1 MSFSGFSIGD
11 LGDLGFNYGDYS
23 VNPDGFTYSFPKAQ
37 TAEFYTGDSGIDYGD
52 YNVNNPFAKAQ
63 SGGGFFN
70 QAGQIVG
77 GLGSLL
83 PGITNIAK
91 ASRDIAGVGAQ
102 QSPGIFNEQLTQKS
116 LDKINTEREN
126 TTKQIAATFER
137 IAGLTG
143 KSTPKAFDDYI
154 VAFEKYMP
162 QAEQKGLTQIA
173 TPPEIATEYGRLKN
187 RVDESNTQYSTLLN
201 PRYQAAYKAPDAI
214 ARINTQDIKDVMSFS
229 PANRELYNYDNP
241 RNQGSIY
248 GRPDANANLAQFYA
262 GNQAVND
269 LMSYG

>member
-1 MSFSGFSIGD
+1 MSFSV
-11 LGDLGFNYGDYS
+11 GDLGFNYGDYS
-23 VNPDGFTYSFPKAQ
+23 VNPDGFTYP
-37 TAEFYTGDSGIDYGD
+37 TGDFSGGFSMGDLGVNYGD

-77 GLGSLL
+77 GLGRLI

-91 ASRDIAGVGAQ
+91 AYQDIAGVGAQ
-102 QSPGIFNEQLTQKS
+102 QSPGIFNKQLTQES

-126 TTKQIAATFER
+126 TTKQIAATRER

-143 KSTPKAFDDYI
+143 KNIPDAVNEYIAAFN
-154 VAFEKYMP
+154 KYMP
-162 QAEQKGLTQIA
+162 EAEQKGLTQIA

-201 PRYQAAYKAPDAI
+201 PRYQAAYKAPDALPVLI
-214 ARINTQDIKDVMSFS
+214 LRILKM
-229 PANRELYNYDNP
+229 L
-241 RNQGSIY
+241 
-248 GRPDANANLAQFYA
+248 
-262 GNQAVND
+262 
-269 LMSYG
+269 

>member
-1 MSFSGFSIGD
+1 MSFSV
-11 LGDLGFNYGDYS
+11 GDLGFNYGDYS
-23 VNPDGFTYSFPKAQ
+23 VNPGGFTYP
-37 TAEFYTGDSGIDYGD
+37 TGDFSGGFSMGDLGVNYGG
-52 YNVNNPFAKAQ
+52 YNVNNPFSKAQ

-70 QAGQIVG
+70 QAGQFVD
-77 GLGSLL
+77 GLGRLI
-83 PGITNIAK
+83 PNVTNIAK
-91 ASRDIAGVGAQ
+91 AYQDIAGVGAQ

-143 KSTPKAFDDYI
+143 KNIPDAVNEYVAAFN
-154 VAFEKYMP
+154 KYMP
-162 QAEQKGLTQIA
+162 EAEQKGLTQIA

-201 PRYQAAYKAPDAI
+201 PRYQAAYKAPDAV
-214 ARINTQDIKDVMSFS
+214 ASINTQAIKDVMSFS
-229 PANRELYNYDNP
+229 PANRELYNYSDP
-241 RNQGSIY
+241 QSQRNIY

>member
-1 MSFSGFSIGD
+1 MSFSV
-11 LGDLGFNYGDYS
+11 GDLGFNYGDYS
-23 VNPDGFTYSFPKAQ
+23 VNPGGFTYP
-37 TAEFYTGDSGIDYGD
+37 TGDFSGGFSMGDLGVNYGD

-70 QAGQIVG
+70 QAGQFVDS
-77 GLGSLL
+77 LGRLI
-83 PGITNIAK
+83 PGVTNIAR
-91 ASRDIAGVGAQ
+91 AYQDMAGVGAQ
-102 QSPGIFNEQLTQKS
+102 QSPGIFNKQVTQES
-116 LDKINTEREN
+116 LDEINTERKK
-126 TTKQIAATFER
+126 TTEAIAATRER

-143 KSTPKAFDDYI
+143 KNIPDAVNEYIAAFN
-154 VAFEKYMP
+154 KYMP
-162 QAEQKGLTQIA
+162 EAEQKGLTQIA

-201 PRYQAAYKAPDAI
+201 PRYQAASKAPDTVA
-214 ARINTQDIKDVMSFS
+214 INTQAIKDVMSFS

>member
-1 MSFSGFSIGD
+1 MSFSV
-11 LGDLGFNYGDYS
+11 GDLGFNYGDYS
-23 VNPDGFTYSFPKAQ
+23 VNPGGFTYP
-37 TAEFYTGDSGIDYGD
+37 TGDFSGGFSMGDLGVNYGD
-52 YNVNNPFAKAQ
+52 YNVNNPFANVNNPIAKAQ

-70 QAGQIVG
+70 QAGQFVD
-77 GLGSLL
+77 GLGRLIPSV
-83 PGITNIAK
+83 TNIAK
-91 ASRDIAGVGAQ
+91 DYQDMAGVGAQ
-102 QSPGIFNEQLTQKS
+102 QSPGIFNKQLTQKS

-143 KSTPKAFDDYI
+143 KNIPDAVNEYVAAFN
-154 VAFEKYMP
+154 KYMP
-162 QAEQKGLTQIA
+162 EAEQKGLTQIA

-201 PRYQAAYKAPDAI
+201 PRYQAAYKAPDAV
-214 ARINTQDIKDVMSFS
+214 APINTQAIKDVMSFS
-229 PANRELYNYDNP
+229 PANRELYNYSDP
-241 RNQGSIY
+241 QSQRNIY

>member
-1 MSFSGFSIGD
+1 MSFSV
-11 LGDLGFNYGDYS
+11 GDYS
-23 VNPDGFTYSFPKAQ
+23 VNPGGFTYP
-37 TAEFYTGDSGIDYGD
+37 TGDFSGGFSMGDLGVNYGD
-52 YNVNNPFAKAQ
+52 YSVNNPFAKAQ

-70 QAGQIVG
+70 QAGQFVDS
-77 GLGSLL
+77 LGRLI
-83 PGITNIAK
+83 PGVTNIAK
-91 ASRDIAGVGAQ
+91 AYQDIAGVGAQ
-102 QSPGIFNEQLTQKS
+102 QSPGIFNKQLTQES

-143 KSTPKAFDDYI
+143 KNIPGAVNEYIAAFN
-154 VAFEKYMP
+154 KYMP
-162 QAEQKGLTQIA
+162 EAEQKGLTQIA

-214 ARINTQDIKDVMSFS
+214 APINTQAIKDVMSFS
-229 PANRELYNYDNP
+229 PANRELYNYSDP
-241 RNQGSIY
+241 QSQRNIY
-248 GRPDANANLAQFYA
+248 GRPEANANLAQFYA

>member
-1 MSFSGFSIGD
+1 MSFSV
-11 LGDLGFNYGDYS
+11 GDLGFNYGDYS
-23 VNPDGFTYSFPKAQ
+23 VNPGGFMYP
-37 TAEFYTGDSGIDYGD
+37 TGDFSGGFSMGDLGVNYGG
-52 YNVNNPFAKAQ
+52 YNVNNPFSKAQ

-70 QAGQIVG
+70 QAGQFVDS
-77 GLGSLL
+77 LGRLI
-83 PGITNIAK
+83 PGVTNIAK
-91 ASRDIAGVGAQ
+91 AYQDIAGVGAQ

-143 KSTPKAFDDYI
+143 KKIPDAINEYVAAFN
-154 VAFEKYMP
+154 KYMP
-162 QAEQKGLTQIA
+162 EAEQKGLTQIA
-173 TPPEIATEYGRLKN
+173 TPPEIATEYGRLKD

-201 PRYQAAYKAPDAI
+201 PRYQAAYKAPDAV
-214 ARINTQDIKDVMSFS
+214 APINTQAIKDVMSFS
-229 PANRELYNYDNP
+229 PANRELYNYSDP
-241 RNQGSIY
+241 QSQRNIY

>member
-1 MSFSGFSIGD
+1 MSFSV
-11 LGDLGFNYGDYS
+11 GDLGFNYGDYS
-23 VNPDGFTYSFPKAQ
+23 VNPGGFTYP
-37 TAEFYTGDSGIDYGD
+37 TGDFSGGFSMGDLGVNYGD

-63 SGGGFFN
+63 SGGGVFN
-70 QAGQIVG
+70 QAGQFVD
-77 GLGSLL
+77 GLGRLIPSV
-83 PGITNIAK
+83 TNIAK
-91 ASRDIAGVGAQ
+91 AYQDIAGVGAQ

-126 TTKQIAATFER
+126 TMKQIAETFKR
-137 IAGLTG
+137 IGGLTG
-143 KSTPKAFDDYI
+143 KSIPGAVNEYIEAFKI
-154 VAFEKYMP
+154 YMP
-162 QAEQKGLTQIA
+162 EAEQKGLTQIA

>member
-1 MSFSGFSIGD
+1 MSFSV
-11 LGDLGFNYGDYS
+11 GDLGFNYGDYS
-23 VNPDGFTYSFPKAQ
+23 VNPGGFTYP
-37 TAEFYTGDSGIDYGD
+37 TGDFSGGFSMGDLGVNYGD

-70 QAGQIVG
+70 QAGQFVDS
-77 GLGSLL
+77 LGRLI
-83 PGITNIAK
+83 PGVTNIAR
-91 ASRDIAGVGAQ
+91 AYQDMAGVGAQ
-102 QSPGIFNEQLTQKS
+102 QSPGIFNKQVTQES
-116 LDKINTEREN
+116 LDEINTERKK
-126 TTKQIAATFER
+126 TTEAIAATRER

-143 KSTPKAFDDYI
+143 KNIPDAVNEYIAAFN
-154 VAFEKYMP
+154 KYMP
-162 QAEQKGLTQIA
+162 EAEAKGLGQIA
-173 TPPEIATEYGRLKN
+173 EAPRIDTERLKN
-187 RVDESNTQYSTLLN
+187 TIDQSNTQYNTLFN